1 MSTRTRR
8 QHTPEEK
15 VSILRLRLTERK
27 PVSEICEE
35 YGINPALFY
44 RWQTEFF
51 ENGAAAFT
59 VGKRTP
65 KDTRDAQIREL
76 ERKVVDRD
84 EGLAELML
92 EHVKLKKKLGL
103 I

>member
-1 MSTRTRR
+1 MAKRKRR

-15 VSILRLRLTERK
+15 VAILRLHLVEKQT
-27 PVSEICEE
+27 VSDICDEHR
-35 YGINPALFY
+35 INPTLFY
-44 RWQTEFF
+44 RWQKEFF

-59 VGKRTP
+59 AGKAP
-65 KDTRDAQIREL
+65 KRDPRDQKIADL

-84 EGLAELML
+84 ECVAELMM

-103 I
+103 S

>member
-1 MSTRTRR
+1 MTKRKRR

-15 VSILRLRLTERK
+15 VAILRLHLVEKRS
-27 PVSEICEE
+27 VSEVCEE
-35 YGINPALFY
+35 HRINPNLFY
-44 RWQTEFF
+44 RWQKEFF

-59 VGKRTP
+59 VNKPAKR
-65 KDTRDAQIREL
+65 DTRDQKIIDL

-84 EGLAELML
+84 ECVAELMM

-103 I
+103 S

>member
-1 MSTRTRR
+1 MTKRNRR

-15 VSILRLRLTERK
+15 VAILRLHLLEKK

-35 YGINPALFY
+35 HRINPNLFY
-44 RWQTEFF
+44 RWQQEFF
-51 ENGAAAFT
+51 ENGSAAFAAKGT
-59 VGKRTP
+59 CKR
-65 KDTRDAQIREL
+65 DTRDQRIAEL

-84 EGLAELML
+84 ECVAELMM

-103 I
+103 S

>member
-1 MSTRTRR
+1 MTKRKRR

-15 VSILRLRLTERK
+15 VAILRLHLLEKT

-35 YGINPALFY
+35 HRIHPTLFY
-44 RWQTEFF
+44 RWQKEFF

-59 VGKRTP
+59 ATKAP
-65 KDTRDAQIREL
+65 KSDVRDQKISDL
-76 ERKVVDRD
+76 ERKLVGRD
-84 EGLAELML
+84 EGLAELMM

-103 I
+103 S